1 MPNVISKE
9 TSLSL
14 FADDSKR
21 FRLILG
27 REDGGKL
34 QDELNKLFQ
43 WSCTWGM
50 KLNTE
55 KCKVSRVA
63 RIRSIYDRD
72 FYLGEIKLDR
82 VDVEGLVMVVMG
94 LGCVHWGHQVHPPN
108 AEKCPPSQIGS
119 ATKSAVAH
127 PRCDPGNAVLYCS

>member
-9 TSLSL
+9 TSLPL

-50 KLNTE
+50 KLHSE
-55 KCKVSRVA
+55 KCKV
-63 RIRSIYDRD
+63 
-72 FYLGEIKLDR
+72 
-82 VDVEGLVMVVMG
+82 
-94 LGCVHWGHQVHPPN
+94 
-108 AEKCPPSQIGS
+108 
-119 ATKSAVAH
+119 
-127 PRCDPGNAVLYCS
+127 